1 MVTRKLDPNVRAS
14 KSDVRVA
21 IAGLGSIGKTI
32 ASHLGMGRLPGY
44 VLTAVAV
51 RNVSAAAEFVSTFTR
66 PVAVVGIEE
75 LGTYADVV
83 VEAAPAEL
91 LPLIAEP
98 VLRARKTVI
107 VLSAGA
113 LLGNDH
119 LIRIAEEEGG
129 TILVPTGSILGLD
142 AVIAAAE
149 GDIRSVRMISRKP
162 PNSLVGAPY
171 LNEHGV
177 DLESLTEPRQIFAG
191 NAREAAKGF
200 PASLNIGAALA
211 LAGIGPERTM
221 LEVWVDPKLDRN
233 VHRIEVVSDSAIME
247 MTIENFP
254 TDNPKTVKII
264 ARSVLALLC
273 KMTGH
278 MRIGT

>member
-1 MVTRKLDPNVRAS
+1 MDPTVRAS

-21 IAGLGSIGKTI
+21 IAGLGSIGKVV
-32 ASHLGMGRLPGY
+32 ASYLAMRRLPGC
-44 VLTAVAV
+44 VLTAVAT
-51 RNVSAAAEFVSTFTR
+51 RNVLAAREFVSTFTG
-66 PVAVVGIEE
+66 PIAVVDIGD
-75 LGTYADVV
+75 LGNYADVV

-98 VLRARKTVI
+98 ALRAKKTVI

-119 LIRIAEEEGG
+119 LIQIAKEEGG
-129 TILVPTGSILGLD
+129 TIVIPSGSILGLD

-149 GDIRSVRMISRKP
+149 GDIQSVRMISRKP
-162 PNSLVGAPY
+162 PNSLVGAPF
-171 LNEHGV
+171 LSEHRI
-177 DLESLTEPRQIFAG
+177 DLEDLTEPRKIFAG
-191 NAREAAKGF
+191 SAREAVKGF
-200 PASLNIGAALA
+200 PASLNIAATLA
-211 LAGIGPERTM
+211 LAGIGPERTI
-221 LEVWVDPKLDRN
+221 LEVWVDPNVDRN
-233 VHRIEVVSDSAIME
+233 VHRIEVISDSATMK

-254 TDNPKTVKII
+254 TENPKTVKIT
-264 ARSVLALLC
+264 ARSVLALLR